1 MCLKV
6 WRGLYKAVLSQLYT
20 RYTQALSL
28 PHIALTFEEKFL
40 EFRLAQGSRKVKIS
54 TCDFFP
60 PGFLLAAT
68 NTCFPGSSPWPVSQL
83 LQHCGAYT
91 GAVLW
96 DCKTD
101 PVLLHTI
108 RESSALRGFPC
119 TRSNVRCTSG
129 WELETSVWRIPK
141 SDTFFYTNIFR
152 DRYRYHFNIIKKFQS
167 RYRYIKKWK
176 SFETEKFQNRSVTFV
191 GNQTALFAL
200 STCALR
206 LEGRWWTKKQKKNNI
221 EISLF
226 LWSCS
231 RTCSARISLI
241 SVQQIQGRRLRR

>member
-20 RYTQALSL
+20 RYTSII
-28 PHIALTFEEKFL
+28 IAKHLRRNFL
-40 EFRLAQGSRKVKIS
+40 EITLAQGSRKVKIS
-54 TCDFFP
+54 TCDFSS
-60 PGFLLAAT
+60 PGFLLAAA

-96 DCKTD
+96 DCKAD
-101 PVLLHTI
+101 PVLLYAI

-129 WELETSVWRIPK
+129 GELETSVWQIPK

-152 DRYRYHFNIIKKFQS
+152 DRYRYHFCDIKKFQS
-167 RYRYIKKWK
+167 RYRYIKK
-176 SFETEKFQNRSVTFV
+176 
-191 GNQTALFAL
+191 
-200 STCALR
+200 
-206 LEGRWWTKKQKKNNI
+206 
-221 EISLF
+221 
-226 LWSCS
+226 
-231 RTCSARISLI
+231 
-241 SVQQIQGRRLRR
+241 